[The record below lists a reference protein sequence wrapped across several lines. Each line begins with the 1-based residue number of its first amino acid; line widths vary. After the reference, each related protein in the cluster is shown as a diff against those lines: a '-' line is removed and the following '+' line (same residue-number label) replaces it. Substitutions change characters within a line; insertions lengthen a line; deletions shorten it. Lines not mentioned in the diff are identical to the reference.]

1 MTSRDPLGKGF
12 AFPPRL
18 DAEGR
23 FAWSQGVENVRDD
36 IRVILTTELGERQ
49 MLPRFGAG
57 LGQFLHEPN
66 VVATHRLIADRVEKA
81 LMRWERRIRVESV
94 EVTAD
99 PDDARAAIVDLR
111 YALVATGEPE
121 RISISVAVG
130 G

>member
-1 MTSRDPLGKGF
+1 MTSRDPLGKGL

-18 DAEGR
+18 DADGR
-23 FAWSQGVENVRDD
+23 FSWSEGVANVRDD
-36 IRVILTTELGERQ
+36 VQVILTTDLGERL

-66 VVATHRLIADRVEKA
+66 VVATHRLIEDRVQKA
-81 LMRWERRIRVESV
+81 LLRWERRIRVQSV

-99 PDDARAAIVDLR
+99 PDDPRAAIVNLR
-111 YALVATGEPE
+111 YALVATGGSEAV
-121 RISISVAVG
+121 SISVAVG